1 MLQESK
7 DVSHQLRNALEA
19 AQSNDLARDFAEEAF
34 HQVKPRGGGGGK
46 VQMKTL
52 LACEPSLDSGM
63 LVRGVI
69 VADDMDLFIRSDGG
83 IDFLQEGQPF
93 AVTMPVGRMCQHFA
107 AQVVQC
113 GKESHR
119 PVPVVIMGAGADMA
133 LSEGQAGLGALQ
145 SLALALLVT
154 AQNHGVVR
162 RVQIKADNVPVFF
175 LELQIVGQL
184 EAPDPVRRNAVRRPK
199 PLNRGFA
206 QSGVSGHLPHTPAS
220 AMSGTSGS
228 HCQRF
233 ADGLRRDARFA
244 PPACGI
250 TKAGKP
256 LPTPTSP
263 PFTHRRHARVEF
275 FGDRL
280 SALSGSQAQ
289 YNASA
294 KGLPLGTRRGFADL
308 IPLAVMVSTHDYRS
322 WRWHAAQ
329 KMTPP
334 KTCKA
339 IYGTLH

>member
-1 MLQESK
+1 MQMEPL
-7 DVSHQLRNALEA
+7 
-19 AQSNDLARDFAEEAF
+19 FA
-34 HQVKPRGGGGGK
+34 G
-46 VQMKTL
+46 
-52 LACEPSLDSGM
+52 EPSLDSGM
-63 LVRGVI
+63 FVRGVV
-69 VADDMDLFIRSDGG
+69 VADDMDLFVRSDGG
-83 IDFLQEGQPF
+83 IDFLEEGQPF

-119 PVPVVIMGAGADMA
+119 PMPVVIMGARADMA
-133 LSEGQAGLGALQ
+133 FSEGRAGLGALQ

-162 RVQIKADNVPVFF
+162 RVQIQPDDVPVFF

-184 EAPDPVRRNAVRRPK
+184 EAPDPVWRNAVRRPK

-206 QSGVSGHLPHTPAS
+206 QPGVSGHLPHTPGS

-228 HCQRF
+228 HGQRF
-233 ADGLRRDARFA
+233 AHGLRRDARFA

-250 TKAGKP
+250 TKAGKS

-275 FGDRL
+275 FGHRL

-289 YNASA
+289 DNASP
-294 KGLPLGTRRGFADL
+294 KGFPLGTRRGFADL
-308 IPLAVMVSTHDYRS
+308 IQLAFLVFSHDYRS

-329 KMTPP
+329 ETALP
-334 KTCKA
+334 KICKVF
-339 IYGTLH
+339 YGTLH